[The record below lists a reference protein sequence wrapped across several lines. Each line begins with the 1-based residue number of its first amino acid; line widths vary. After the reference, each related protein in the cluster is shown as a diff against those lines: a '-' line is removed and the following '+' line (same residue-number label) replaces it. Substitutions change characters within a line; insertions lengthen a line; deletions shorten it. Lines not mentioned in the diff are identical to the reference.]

1 MKRCP
6 TCDRTY
12 TDPSLN
18 FCLED
23 GTPLAPDAPA
33 FDPNATVRY
42 PSARDTAEP
51 PPTEIYRP
59 EPPVTTP
66 TPRRTAPPPPPPPA
80 PPLPQQQQWTPSATA
95 AVPPR
100 KKSNAIW
107 WILGG
112 VTALVVIGIGL
123 VVMVIALASLSANSN
138 NSNVNVRN
146 DNRNTNTNA
155 NANVAT
161 NTNVNTNTNA
171 NVNAT
176 LPASFTDD
184 FSENKWGTGSS
195 AYGKIWYDNGEYH
208 MSSRE
213 RTFVVMYAPSNDYNT
228 ENAAVKVTARSV
240 TGEVPAAGFGLMVHC
255 VQTREKKLEDYALL
269 IYPSTEPEYE
279 VIMHKDGVQSSLVQK
294 TKSSAIRSGSSPNQ
308 LEIRIRGTEMSFYA
322 NGQFLTKVTD
332 TANFRRGRA
341 GLYTSDPYEVAFDDL
356 TIDRQP

>member
-6 TCDRTY
+6 TCTRTY

-23 GTPLAPDAPA
+23 GTPLVPDAPD

-59 EPPVTTP
+59 EPPVITP
-66 TPRRTAPPPPPPPA
+66 TPRRTTPPPPPPPPPA
-80 PPLPQQQQWTPSATA
+80 QPRPPQQQQWIPGPTA
-95 AVPPR
+95 APPR

-112 VTALVVIGIGL
+112 FTALVVIGVGL
-123 VVMVIALASLSANSN
+123 VGVLIAISLSSNSN
-138 NSNVNVRN
+138 NSNANVRN
-146 DNRNTNTNA
+146 DNRNANVTTNANVSNA
-155 NANVAT
+155 NANA
-161 NTNVNTNTNA
+161 NA
-171 NVNAT
+171 NAP
-176 LPASFTDD
+176 LPTSFKDD
-184 FSENKWGTGSS
+184 FSQEKWGT
-195 AYGKIWYDNGEYH
+195 AKDTPYGRVWYENGEYH
-208 MSSRE
+208 MTSRE

-228 ENAAVKVTARSV
+228 ENATVKLTARSV
-240 TGEVPAAGFGLMVHC
+240 NGDVPSAGFGLMVHC
-255 VQTREKKLEDYALL
+255 VQTKDKKLEDYALL
-269 IYPSTEPEYE
+269 IYPSSEPEYE
-279 VIMHKDGVQSSLVQK
+279 VIMHKAGVQSSLVQR
-294 TKSSAIRSGSSPNQ
+294 TKSSAIHSGSSPNQ
-308 LEIRIRGTEMSFYA
+308 LEVRIHGTELSFYA

-341 GLYTSDPYEVAFDDL
+341 GVYTSDPYEVAFDDL